1 MNNTRSIFL
10 RGNDRIDRVFAHDNS
25 EIPSGAKL
33 VFMCLLS
40 LADKKGVCSLTQ
52 RHISR
57 SIGISER
64 QVRSHLKKLGDSG
77 VIQKLK
83 KKPKKTPSNYP
94 PSNSYDLSH
103 VIGRSVKEVD
113 AKGKEEVDDDIL
125 IIQEF
130 SSSSR

>member
-40 LADKKGVCSLTQ
+40 LADKKGVCSSTQ

-64 QVRSHLKKLGDSG
+64 QVRSHLKKLENLG

-83 KKPKKTPSNYP
+83 KSSGNYP
-94 PSNSYDLSH
+94 LSNSYDLSH
-103 VIGRSVKEVD
+103 VIGISTKEVD
-113 AKGKEEVDDDIL
+113 AKGKEETDDDIL

-130 SSSSR
+130 SSGSR

>member
-10 RGNDRIDRVFAHDNS
+10 RGNHRIDLVFAHDNS

-40 LADKKGVCSLTQ
+40 QADKKGVCSTAQ

-64 QVRSHLKKLGDSG
+64 QVRSHLKKLEDLG

-83 KKPKKTPSNYP
+83 KSSSKSPSNYP
-94 PSNSYDLSH
+94 QSNNYDLSR
-103 VIGRSVKEVD
+103 VIGSKY
-113 AKGKEEVDDDIL
+113 
-125 IIQEF
+125 
-130 SSSSR
+130 